1 MNEFTAQ
8 LRYIRPNSGVTH
20 ITGVTSHALA
30 THDSRCKIRRGNTKQ
45 QISYHKTTTND
56 IENTTGVGCSGLT
69 WSTSVMILLLTT
81 LLFATNATDA

>member
-8 LRYIRPNSGVTH
+8 LGYIRRNSGVTH
-20 ITGVTSHALA
+20 ITGVSSHALA

-45 QISYHKTTTND
+45 QISYHKTTTN
-56 IENTTGVGCSGLT
+56 ENMTGVGCSGLT